1 MNFDKAAESV
11 TSNSKCDT
19 QQPQAAPGK
28 RLQPPSAA
36 SKVMGAVTRR
46 ASDWLRG
53 VRRAPAAFTW
63 LGAVSLTRLVLIFG
77 SESFD
82 NRLLLGASTNLDNRA
97 RQPVRALAASPF
109 FVTGNRYYLVFAA
122 TCLIFLAPLERRIDS
137 RRWLVGAVFG
147 HVGTSLLVAVG
158 LALIAPGSG
167 GAGTIDVGPSYA
179 ARFLVALYV
188 CLLRGRTRRAG
199 AAVLVTLSI
208 LQLVLGRSYTDWGHL
223 LAVMLGLALGPV
235 LLSGNRPQGSHGFR
249 PARGRKDEVAVGI
262 VFGRRTGISGLK
274 RPLAT

>member
-1 MNFDKAAESV
+1 ME
-11 TSNSKCDT
+11 
-19 QQPQAAPGK
+19 
-28 RLQPPSAA
+28 
-36 SKVMGAVTRR
+36 AVTRR
-46 ASDWLRG
+46 AGDWLRG
-53 VRRAPAAFTW
+53 VRRAPATFTW

-82 NRLLLGASTNLDNRA
+82 KRLLLGASTNLDNLA

-122 TCLIFLAPLERRIDS
+122 TCLIFLAPLERLIGS

-147 HVGTSLLVAVG
+147 HVGTSLLVAAG

-179 ARFLVALYV
+179 ARFLIALYA

-223 LAVMLGLALGPV
+223 LAVILGLALGPV
-235 LLSGNRPQGSHGFR
+235 LLSGNRPQRQLRLSPSTRHEG
-249 PARGRKDEVAVGI
+249 
-262 VFGRRTGISGLK
+262 
-274 RPLAT
+274 